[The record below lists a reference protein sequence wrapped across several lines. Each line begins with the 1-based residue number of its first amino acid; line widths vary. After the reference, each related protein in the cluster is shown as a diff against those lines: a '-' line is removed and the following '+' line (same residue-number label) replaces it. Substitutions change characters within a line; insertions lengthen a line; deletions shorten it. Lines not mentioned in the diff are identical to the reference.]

1 MKKNNKQRLFEV
13 MSRLDKT
20 FKPKLNED
28 ITNIDKREN
37 LEYFLSYNNDD
48 IYWKWVNDE
57 ISDNNAIQ
65 IIRDIDGIEYNP
77 NIDYKKEYSSM
88 SEDIFKDD
96 SATSKMFRDT
106 AKAFD
111 PKGYEER
118 LKKERPNQTEPE
130 VKPKATNQ
138 FKKDLNENPN
148 NDLVEYEIPSWAIS
162 ALINGDYSGLEDDE
176 ITKLNDFIQEVT
188 NAHGN
193 AHFMIDDIE
202 GKDNLGFQSYN
213 DIDNLGGDVYRL
225 YIRPDEET
233 NIKKQPFNKKLRGGE
248 YYMKENNLNERKPAD
263 INPKYTHF
271 ALLKDSK
278 KFVNGWDF
286 KGVDPEDLKQDKM
299 HYFFNDIIDMDINP
313 KNVLVGTVKKFQK
326 EGLDPFDSNNWYK
339 FNADGWQERD
349 DLNEDTSTFQ
359 NMEQAEDYLTN
370 YNMQAKDEGNSDIG
384 FIRKYA
390 GKHPNGSIAIVVEDG
405 KILFFNSLLS
415 ANNHLDTINY
425 TSTVK

>member
-1 MKKNNKQRLFEV
+1 MKKDKKQRLFEV

-20 FKPKLNED
+20 FKPNLNED

-37 LEYFLSYNNDD
+37 LEYFLSFNNDD

-88 SEDIFKDD
+88 SENIFKDD

-130 VKPKATNQ
+130 VKPKAMNQ
-138 FKKDLNENPN
+138 FKKD
-148 NDLVEYEIPSWAIS
+148 
-162 ALINGDYSGLEDDE
+162 
-176 ITKLNDFIQEVT
+176 
-188 NAHGN
+188 
-193 AHFMIDDIE
+193 
-202 GKDNLGFQSYN
+202 
-213 DIDNLGGDVYRL
+213 
-225 YIRPDEET
+225 
-233 NIKKQPFNKKLRGGE
+233 
-248 YYMKENNLNERKPAD
+248 LNERKPAD

-286 KGVDPEDLKQDKM
+286 KDVDPEDLKQDKM
-299 HYFFNDIIDMDINP
+299 HYFFQDIIDMDINP
-313 KNVLVGTVKKFQK
+313 KNVLIGTVKKFQK

-339 FNADGWQERD
+339 FNADGWQEKD
-349 DLNEDTSTFQ
+349 NLKEIYPSTF
-359 NMEQAEDYLTN
+359 NTLTSKRGTPE
-370 YNMQAKDEGNSDIG
+370 YDEEMKKHYEKYGHKSD
-384 FIRKYA
+384 
-390 GKHPNGSIAIVVEDG
+390 D
-405 KILFFNSLLS
+405 S
-415 ANNHLDTINY
+415 ANIKQIIFKYGDVSDMIVEFNDGSKEEFEPGLPTEIGSNEVIRMNGNEFNMPYYSHKTKRILLFSGKLKI
-425 TSTVK
+425 TSFK